1 MKPYADYTRS
11 ERCAEYAALQEQYDA
26 WKAKGLSLNMARGKP
41 SRTQLDMVSGIL
53 TVLQSPEDCFDGAL
67 DVRNY
72 GELTGIP
79 SAKRLFAELLG
90 VTPSQ
95 VLVGGSASLNLMYDL
110 IAKA

>member
-26 WKAKGLSLNMARGKP
+26 WKAKKLSLNMARGKP

-79 SAKRLFAELLG
+79 SAQAPVCRAAGRDALAGPRRRQCQPEPH
-90 VTPSQ
+90 V
-95 VLVGGSASLNLMYDL
+95 
-110 IAKA
+110 

>member
-67 DVRNY
+67 DVRN
-72 GELTGIP
+72 
-79 SAKRLFAELLG
+79 
-90 VTPSQ
+90 
-95 VLVGGSASLNLMYDL
+95 
-110 IAKA
+110 

>member
-26 WKAKGLSLNMARGKP
+26 WKAKKLSLNMARGKP

-90 VTPSQ
+90 VTPRRSS
-95 VLVGGSASLNLMYDL
+95 SA
-110 IAKA
+110 AVPA

>member
-1 MKPYADYTRS
+1 
-11 ERCAEYAALQEQYDA
+11 
-26 WKAKGLSLNMARGKP
+26 MARGKP

-79 SAKRLFAELLG
+79 RPSACL
-90 VTPSQ
+90 PSCW
-95 VLVGGSASLNLMYDL
+95 A
-110 IAKA
+110 